1 MTTTAHDAFDRRTVV
16 LSGFLPAALFAI
28 GEGAIIPIIPIAA
41 DSLGAGLALAGFV
54 AALILVGELIG
65 DVPSGVVVGRI
76 GERNAMIGAA
86 LVSVVGLV
94 TCTVAPNPWVL
105 ALGVFLVG
113 VSTAVFALARHA
125 YMTTAIPLR
134 IRARA
139 LSSLGGV
146 FRFGYFVGPFV
157 SAAVV
162 HLTGTTQSAF
172 WIHVVCCLAA
182 AAVLLVLRDPAT
194 GARGLRLP
202 HRASRPGPD
211 ATRPHR
217 ASRPSPDTT
226 APPAAAGGQDATTLA
241 AAGPDPTPL
250 PAAAEGAD
258 ATTDRRDAAG
268 HEDPGTLPQEPTT
281 DTGAQLVQAEAH
293 GLFRTIRE
301 NRAVL
306 ARLGSGAA
314 LIGALRAGRQVIL
327 PLWAVSVGLDDATA
341 ALVIGIAGAVDFALF
356 YTSGQI
362 MDRWGRLASALP
374 CMLGLSVSYFLL
386 AWSGHLDARVGWF
399 VGIAIGMSLA
409 NGVGS
414 GILMTLG
421 ADLAPRGNPAPF
433 LGAWRFT
440 GDFGSAAAP
449 LVLSGVTAV
458 ASLALASG
466 VMGVLGLVGAGVLL
480 RYVPRY
486 LPRRLR

>member
-1 MTTTAHDAFDRRTVV
+1 MTSTTNDAFDRRGVL

-41 DSLGAGLALAGFV
+41 DSLGASLAFAGFV

-86 LVSVVGLV
+86 VVSVVGLLV
-94 TCTVAPNPWVL
+94 CVVSPSPWVL
-105 ALGVFLVG
+105 AVGVFLVG

-146 FRFGYFVGPFV
+146 FRFGYFVGPFL
-157 SAAVV
+157 SAGVV

-182 AAVLLVLRDPAT
+182 AVVLLVLRDPAT
-194 GARGLRLP
+194 GERGLRLP
-202 HRASRPGPD
+202 SRASRPD
-211 ATRPHR
+211 ATN
-217 ASRPSPDTT
+217 ATDTT
-226 APPAAAGGQDATTLA
+226 DTS
-241 AAGPDPTPL
+241 
-250 PAAAEGAD
+250 
-258 ATTDRRDAAG
+258 DAARRSAPAP
-268 HEDPGTLPQEPTT
+268 HPDEPPT
-281 DTGAQLVQAEAH
+281 DTGAQFVEREAH

-327 PLWAVSVGLDDATA
+327 PLWAVSVGLDDASA

-374 CMLGLSVSYFLL
+374 CMLGLAVSYFLL

-399 VGIAIGMSLA
+399 VAIAIGMSLA

-440 GDFGSAAAP
+440 GDFGTAAAP
-449 LVLSGVTAV
+449 LLISGVTAV

>member
-1 MTTTAHDAFDRRTVV
+1 MATTGNDSFDFRSVL

-41 DSLGAGLALAGFV
+41 DSLGASLAFAGFV
-54 AALILVGELIG
+54 ASLILVGELIG
-65 DVPSGVVVGRI
+65 DVPSGIVVARI

-94 TCTVAPNPWVL
+94 IATTAANAWVL

-146 FRFGYFVGPFV
+146 FRFGYFVGPFL
-157 SAAVV
+157 AAGVV

-182 AAVLLVLRDPAT
+182 AVVLLVLRDRVT

-202 HRASRPGPD
+202 PRASRPTTEH
-211 ATRPHR
+211 ATDG
-217 ASRPSPDTT
+217 SRGNATE
-226 APPAAAGGQDATTLA
+226 PPA
-241 AAGPDPTPL
+241 
-250 PAAAEGAD
+250 
-258 ATTDRRDAAG
+258 
-268 HEDPGTLPQEPTT
+268 
-281 DTGAQLVQAEAH
+281 DTGAQFVQQEAH
-293 GLFRTIRE
+293 GLFRTIRA

-306 ARLGSGAA
+306 LRLGSGAG
-314 LIGALRAGRQVIL
+314 LIGAMRAGRQVIL
-327 PLWAVSVGLDDATA
+327 PLWAVSVGLDDSTA

-374 CMLGLSVSYFLL
+374 CMLGLSISYFLL

-399 VGIAIGMSLA
+399 VAIAMGMSLA

-421 ADLAPRGNPAPF
+421 ADLAPRDAPAPF

-449 LVLSGVTAV
+449 LVISGVTAV
-458 ASLALASG
+458 ASIAVASG
-466 VMGVLGLVGAGVLL
+466 VMGVLGLVGAGILL

-486 LPRRLR
+486 LPRPLR

>member
-1 MTTTAHDAFDRRTVV
+1 MTSETPAFDFRAVL

-41 DSLGAGLALAGFV
+41 SSLGASLAFAGFV

-65 DVPSGVVVGRI
+65 DVPSGVVVARI

-86 LVSVVGLV
+86 AVSVVGLLV
-94 TCTVAPNPWVL
+94 CTVAPNAWVL

-125 YMTTAIPLR
+125 YMTTAIPLA

-146 FRFGYFVGPFV
+146 FRFGYFVGPFI
-157 SAAVV
+157 AAGVV

-172 WIHVVCCLAA
+172 WIHIVCCLLAA
-182 AAVLLVLRDPAT
+182 VVLLVLRDPAT
-194 GARGLRLP
+194 GARGFRKP
-202 HRASRPGPD
+202 PRASRP
-211 ATRPHR
+211 
-217 ASRPSPDTT
+217 T
-226 APPAAAGGQDATTLA
+226 A
-241 AAGPDPTPL
+241 DPTT
-250 PAAAEGAD
+250 D
-258 ATTDRRDAAG
+258 AGRPT
-268 HEDPGTLPQEPTT
+268 EPPT
-281 DTGAQLVQAEAH
+281 DTGAQFVQEEAH
-293 GLFRTIRE
+293 GLFRTIRA

-306 ARLGSGAA
+306 LRLGSGAG

-327 PLWAVSVGLDDATA
+327 PLWAVSVGLDDSTA

-399 VGIAIGMSLA
+399 VAIAIGMSLA

-421 ADLAPRGNPAPF
+421 ADLAPRDHPAPF

-440 GDFGSAAAP
+440 GDFGQAAAP
-449 LVLSGVTAV
+449 LVISGVTAV
-458 ASLALASG
+458 ASIAVASG
-466 VMGVLGLVGAGVLL
+466 VMGVLGLVGAGILL

>member
-1 MTTTAHDAFDRRTVV
+1 MATTGNDSFDFRSVL

-41 DSLGAGLALAGFV
+41 DSLGASLAFAGFV
-54 AALILVGELIG
+54 ASLILVGELIG
-65 DVPSGVVVGRI
+65 DVPSGIVVARI

-94 TCTVAPNPWVL
+94 VATTAANAWVL

-146 FRFGYFVGPFV
+146 FRFGYFVGPFI
-157 SAAVV
+157 AAGVV
-162 HLTGTTQSAF
+162 HLTGTTSSAF

-182 AAVLLVLRDPAT
+182 ATVLLVLRDPVT

-202 HRASRPGPD
+202 RASRP
-211 ATRPHR
+211 ATDHATD
-217 ASRPSPDTT
+217 ASRENATE
-226 APPAAAGGQDATTLA
+226 PPA
-241 AAGPDPTPL
+241 
-250 PAAAEGAD
+250 
-258 ATTDRRDAAG
+258 
-268 HEDPGTLPQEPTT
+268 
-281 DTGAQLVQAEAH
+281 DTGAQLVQQEAQ
-293 GLFRTIRE
+293 GLFRTIRA

-306 ARLGSGAA
+306 LRLGSGAG
-314 LIGALRAGRQVIL
+314 LIGAMRAGRQVIL
-327 PLWAVSVGLDDATA
+327 PLWAVSVGLDDSTA

-374 CMLGLSVSYFLL
+374 CMLGLSISYFLL

-399 VGIAIGMSLA
+399 VAIAMGMSLA

-421 ADLAPRGNPAPF
+421 ADLAPRNAPAPF

-449 LVLSGVTAV
+449 LVISGVTAV
-458 ASLALASG
+458 ASIAVASG
-466 VMGVLGLVGAGVLL
+466 VMGVLGLVGAGILL

-486 LPRRLR
+486 LPRPLR

>member
-1 MTTTAHDAFDRRTVV
+1 MTSETPAFDFRSVL

-41 DSLGAGLALAGFV
+41 SSLGASLAFAGFV

-65 DVPSGVVVGRI
+65 DVPSGVVVARI

-86 LVSVVGLV
+86 VVSVVGLLV
-94 TCTVAPNPWVL
+94 CTAAPNAWVL

-125 YMTTAIPLR
+125 YMTTAIPLH

-146 FRFGYFVGPFV
+146 FRFGYFVGPFI
-157 SAAVV
+157 AAGVV

-172 WIHVVCCLAA
+172 WIHIVCCLL
-182 AAVLLVLRDPAT
+182 AAVTLLVLRDPAT
-194 GARGLRLP
+194 GARGFRRP
-202 HRASRPGPD
+202 SRASRLTTDD
-211 ATRPHR
+211 ATN
-217 ASRPSPDTT
+217 AT
-226 APPAAAGGQDATTLA
+226 GATT
-241 AAGPDPTPL
+241 T
-250 PAAAEGAD
+250 
-258 ATTDRRDAAG
+258 
-268 HEDPGTLPQEPTT
+268 EPPT
-281 DTGAQLVQAEAH
+281 DTGAQFVQEEAH
-293 GLFRTIRE
+293 GLFRTIRA

-306 ARLGSGAA
+306 LRLGSGAG

-327 PLWAVSVGLDDATA
+327 PLWAVSVGLDDSTA

-374 CMLGLSVSYFLL
+374 CMVGLSISYFLL
-386 AWSGHLDARVGWF
+386 AWSGHFDARVGWF
-399 VGIAIGMSLA
+399 VAIAMGMSLA

-421 ADLAPRGNPAPF
+421 ADLAPRDHPAPF

-440 GDFGSAAAP
+440 GDFGQAAAP
-449 LVLSGVTAV
+449 LLISGVTAV
-458 ASLALASG
+458 ASIAVASG
-466 VMGVLGLVGAGVLL
+466 VMGVLGLVGAGILL

-486 LPRRLR
+486 LPRKLR

>member
-1 MTTTAHDAFDRRTVV
+1 MTSTANAPFDRRGVL

-41 DSLGAGLALAGFV
+41 DSLGASLAFAGFV

-76 GERNAMIGAA
+76 GERNAMMGAA
-86 LVSVVGLV
+86 VVSVVGLLV
-94 TCTVAPNPWVL
+94 CVVAPNAWVL

-157 SAAVV
+157 SAGVV

-182 AAVLLVLRDPAT
+182 AVVLLVLRDPAT
-194 GARGLRLP
+194 GVRGLRLP
-202 HRASRPGPD
+202 SRASRPEHAPD
-211 ATRPHR
+211 GTGRTGAPEPH
-217 ASRPSPDTT
+217 PDE
-226 APPAAAGGQDATTLA
+226 PP
-241 AAGPDPTPL
+241 
-250 PAAAEGAD
+250 
-258 ATTDRRDAAG
+258 
-268 HEDPGTLPQEPTT
+268 T
-281 DTGAQLVQAEAH
+281 DTGAQFVEREAH

-327 PLWAVSVGLDDATA
+327 PLWAVSVGLDDASA

-374 CMLGLSVSYFLL
+374 CMLGLAVSYFLL

-449 LVLSGVTAV
+449 LVISGVTAV

>member
-1 MTTTAHDAFDRRTVV
+1 MATTGNDSFDFRSVL

-41 DSLGAGLALAGFV
+41 DSLGASLAFAGFV
-54 AALILVGELIG
+54 ASLILVGELIG
-65 DVPSGVVVGRI
+65 DVPSGIVVARI

-94 TCTVAPNPWVL
+94 VATTATNAWVL

-146 FRFGYFVGPFV
+146 FRFGYFVGPFI
-157 SAAVV
+157 AAGVI
-162 HLTGTTQSAF
+162 HLTGTTSSAF

-182 AAVLLVLRDPAT
+182 AVVLLVLRDPAT
-194 GARGLRLP
+194 GTRGLRLP
-202 HRASRPGPD
+202 PRASRRSTG
-211 ATRPHR
+211 H
-217 ASRPSPDTT
+217 
-226 APPAAAGGQDATTLA
+226 
-241 AAGPDPTPL
+241 
-250 PAAAEGAD
+250 GAD
-258 ATTDRRDAAG
+258 ASG
-268 HEDPGTLPQEPTT
+268 HATEPPA
-281 DTGAQLVQAEAH
+281 DTGAQLVQQEAQ
-293 GLFRTIRE
+293 GLFRTIRA
-301 NRAVL
+301 NGAVL
-306 ARLGSGAA
+306 LRLGSGAG
-314 LIGALRAGRQVIL
+314 LIGAMRAGRQVIL
-327 PLWAVSVGLDDATA
+327 PLWAVSVGLDDSTA

-374 CMLGLSVSYFLL
+374 CMLGLSISYFLL

-399 VGIAIGMSLA
+399 VAIAMGMSLA

-421 ADLAPRGNPAPF
+421 ADLAPRDAPAPF

-449 LVLSGVTAV
+449 LLISGVTAV
-458 ASLALASG
+458 ASIAVASG
-466 VMGVLGLVGAGVLL
+466 VMGVLGLVGAGILL

-486 LPRRLR
+486 LPRPLR

>member
-1 MTTTAHDAFDRRTVV
+1 MPSETPAFDLRAVV

-41 DSLGAGLALAGFV
+41 DNLGAGLAFAGFV
-54 AALILVGELIG
+54 ASLILVGELIG

-86 LVSVVGLV
+86 AVSVGGLLV
-94 TCTVAPNPWVL
+94 CVWSPNPWVL
-105 ALGVFLVG
+105 AVGVFLVG

-125 YMTTAIPLR
+125 YMTTAIPVHV
-134 IRARA
+134 RARA

-157 SAAVV
+157 SAGVI
-162 HLTGTTQSAF
+162 HLTGATQSAF
-172 WIHVVCCLAA
+172 WIHVTCCLLAA
-182 AAVLLVLRDPAT
+182 VVLLVIRDPAT
-194 GARGLRLP
+194 GARGFRKP
-202 HRASRPGPD
+202 ARASRPTTGVP
-211 ATRPHR
+211 AT
-217 ASRPSPDTT
+217 AT
-226 APPAAAGGQDATTLA
+226 AVAEPP
-241 AAGPDPTPL
+241 
-250 PAAAEGAD
+250 
-258 ATTDRRDAAG
+258 
-268 HEDPGTLPQEPTT
+268 T
-281 DTGAQLVQAEAH
+281 DTGAQFVQDEAH
-293 GLFRTIRE
+293 GLFRTIRTH
-301 NRAVL
+301 RRVL
-306 ARLGSGAA
+306 LRLGSGAG

-327 PLWAVSVGLDDATA
+327 PLWAVSVGLDDSTA

-374 CMLGLSVSYFLL
+374 CMLGLSMSYFLL

-399 VGIAIGMSLA
+399 VAIAIGMSLA

-421 ADLAPRGNPAPF
+421 ADLAPRDHPAPF

-449 LVLSGVTAV
+449 LLISGVTAV
-458 ASLALASG
+458 ASIAVASG

>member
-1 MTTTAHDAFDRRTVV
+1 MTSTANDAFDARGVL

-41 DSLGAGLALAGFV
+41 NSLGASLAIAGFV
-54 AALILVGELIG
+54 ASLILVGELIG
-65 DVPSGVVVGRI
+65 DVPSGVVVARI

-86 LVSVVGLV
+86 LVSMVGLV
-94 TCTVAPNPWVL
+94 VCTVAPNTVL
-105 ALGVFLVG
+105 LAVGVFLVG

-125 YMTTAIPLR
+125 YMTTAIPVH

-146 FRFGYFVGPFV
+146 FRFGYFVGPFL
-157 SAAVV
+157 AAGVV

-172 WIHVVCCLAA
+172 WIHIVCCLAA
-182 AAVLLVLRDPAT
+182 AVTLLVLRDPAT
-194 GARGLRLP
+194 GVRGLRLP
-202 HRASRPGPD
+202 RGAS
-211 ATRPHR
+211 
-217 ASRPSPDTT
+217 SPDHT
-226 APPAAAGGQDATTLA
+226 A
-241 AAGPDPTPL
+241 
-250 PAAAEGAD
+250 
-258 ATTDRRDAAG
+258 
-268 HEDPGTLPQEPTT
+268 T
-281 DTGAQLVQAEAH
+281 DTGAVFVQQEAQ
-293 GLFRTIRE
+293 GLFRTIRTH
-301 NRAVL
+301 RKVL
-306 ARLGSGAA
+306 LRLGSGAG
-314 LIGALRAGRQVIL
+314 LIGAMRAGRQVIL

-374 CMLGLSVSYFLL
+374 CLLGLSVSYFLL

-421 ADLAPRGNPAPF
+421 ADLAPRDAPAPF

-440 GDFGSAAAP
+440 GDFGQAAAP
-449 LVLSGVTAV
+449 LVISGITAV
-458 ASLALASG
+458 ASIAVASG

-486 LPRRLR
+486 LPRQLR

>member
-1 MTTTAHDAFDRRTVV
+1 MTSTTNDAFDRRGVL

-41 DSLGAGLALAGFV
+41 DSLGASLAFAGFV

-86 LVSVVGLV
+86 VVSVVGLLV
-94 TCTVAPNPWVL
+94 CVVSPSPWVL
-105 ALGVFLVG
+105 AVGVFLVG

-146 FRFGYFVGPFV
+146 FRFGYFVGPFL
-157 SAAVV
+157 SAGVV

-182 AAVLLVLRDPAT
+182 AVVLLVLRDPAT

-202 HRASRPGPD
+202 SRASRPDTTSATDGTDATRGPD
-211 ATRPHR
+211 AADAARR
-217 ASRPSPDTT
+217 T
-226 APPAAAGGQDATTLA
+226 APARH
-241 AAGPDPTPL
+241 PD
-250 PAAAEGAD
+250 
-258 ATTDRRDAAG
+258 
-268 HEDPGTLPQEPTT
+268 EPPT
-281 DTGAQLVQAEAH
+281 DTGAQFVEREAH

-327 PLWAVSVGLDDATA
+327 PLWAVSVGLDDASA
-341 ALVIGIAGAVDFALF
+341 ALVIGIAAPS
-356 YTSGQI
+356 TS
-362 MDRWGRLASALP
+362 RSSTRAGRS
-374 CMLGLSVSYFLL
+374 
-386 AWSGHLDARVGWF
+386 W
-399 VGIAIGMSLA
+399 
-409 NGVGS
+409 
-414 GILMTLG
+414 T
-421 ADLAPRGNPAPF
+421 
-433 LGAWRFT
+433 
-440 GDFGSAAAP
+440 
-449 LVLSGVTAV
+449 
-458 ASLALASG
+458 
-466 VMGVLGLVGAGVLL
+466 AGVDS
-480 RYVPRY
+480 RAPCRACSGS
-486 LPRRLR
+486 P

>member
-1 MTTTAHDAFDRRTVV
+1 MATSQTPPFDFRAVV
-16 LSGFLPAALFAI
+16 LAGFLPAALFAV

-41 DSLGAGLALAGFV
+41 SSLGAGLAFAGFV
-54 AALILVGELIG
+54 ASLILVGELIG
-65 DVPSGVVVGRI
+65 DVPSGVVVARI

-86 LVSVVGLV
+86 VVSVVGLLV
-94 TCTVAPNPWVL
+94 CTVAPNPWVL
-105 ALGVFLVG
+105 AVGVFLVG

-125 YMTTAIPLR
+125 YMTTAIPLHV
-134 IRARA
+134 RARA

-146 FRFGYFVGPFV
+146 FRFGYFVGPFL
-157 SAAVV
+157 AAGVV

-172 WIHVVCCLAA
+172 WIHIVCCLGAA
-182 AAVLLVLRDPAT
+182 VVLLVIRDPAT
-194 GARGLRLP
+194 GARGLRKP
-202 HRASRPGPD
+202 HRASRPDLPI
-211 ATRPHR
+211 APEQ
-217 ASRPSPDTT
+217 PT
-226 APPAAAGGQDATTLA
+226 APEQPAA
-241 AAGPDPTPL
+241 
-250 PAAAEGAD
+250 
-258 ATTDRRDAAG
+258 
-268 HEDPGTLPQEPTT
+268 PGTAAS
-281 DTGAQLVQAEAH
+281 TGALPGEEFVRDEAH
-293 GLFRTIRE
+293 GLFRTLRTH
-301 NRAVL
+301 NRVL
-306 ARLGSGAA
+306 VRLGSGAA
-314 LIGALRAGRQVIL
+314 LIGAMRAGRQVIL
-327 PLWAVSVGLDDATA
+327 PLWAVSVGMPGSTA

-399 VGIAIGMSLA
+399 VAIAMGMSLA

-421 ADLAPRGNPAPF
+421 ADLAPRDHPAPF

-440 GDFGSAAAP
+440 GDLGSAAAP
-449 LVLSGVTAV
+449 LLISGVTAIATIAV
-458 ASLALASG
+458 ASG

>member
-1 MTTTAHDAFDRRTVV
+1 MTTTPEPPPFDFRAVL

-41 DSLGAGLALAGFV
+41 NSLGASLAIAGFV
-54 AALILVGELIG
+54 ASLILVGELIG
-65 DVPSGVVVGRI
+65 DVPSGVVVARI

-86 LVSVVGLV
+86 VVSMLGLTV
-94 TCTVAPNPWVL
+94 CVVAPNPVVL
-105 ALGVFLVG
+105 AVGVFLVG

-125 YMTTAIPLR
+125 YMTTAIPLA

-146 FRFGYFVGPFV
+146 FRFGYFVGPFI
-157 SAAVV
+157 AAGVV

-172 WIHVVCCLAA
+172 WIHIVCCLAA
-182 AAVLLVLRDPAT
+182 AVTLLVLRDPAT
-194 GARGLRLP
+194 GVRGLRRP
-202 HRASRPGPD
+202 SRASSPVDGPAEP
-211 ATRPHR
+211 AT
-217 ASRPSPDTT
+217 
-226 APPAAAGGQDATTLA
+226 L
-241 AAGPDPTPL
+241 
-250 PAAAEGAD
+250 EG
-258 ATTDRRDAAG
+258 
-268 HEDPGTLPQEPTT
+268 EEF
-281 DTGAQLVQAEAH
+281 VKEESH

-301 NRAVL
+301 HHRVL
-306 ARLGSGAA
+306 LRLGSGAG
-314 LIGALRAGRQVIL
+314 LIGAMRAGRQVIL
-327 PLWAVSVGLDDATA
+327 PLWAVSVGLDDSTA

-374 CMLGLSVSYFLL
+374 CMLGLSICYFLL
-386 AWSGHLDARVGWF
+386 AWSDHLDTRVGWF
-399 VGIAIGMSLA
+399 VAVAMAMSLA

-421 ADLAPRGNPAPF
+421 ADLAPRDHPAPF

-440 GDFGSAAAP
+440 GDFGQAAAP
-449 LVLSGVTAV
+449 LLISGITAV
-458 ASLALASG
+458 ASIAIASG
-466 VMGVLGLVGAGVLL
+466 VMGVLGLVGAGILL

>member
-1 MTTTAHDAFDRRTVV
+1 MTSDSPAFDFRAVL

-41 DSLGAGLALAGFV
+41 DSLGASLAFAGFV
-54 AALILVGELIG
+54 ASLILVGELIG
-65 DVPSGVVVGRI
+65 DVPSGVVVARI

-86 LVSVVGLV
+86 VVSVVGLLV
-94 TCTVAPNPWVL
+94 CTVAPNAWVL
-105 ALGVFLVG
+105 AVGVFLVG

-125 YMTTAIPLR
+125 YMTTAIPIQ

-146 FRFGYFVGPFV
+146 FRFGYFVGPFI
-157 SAAVV
+157 AAGVI

-172 WIHVVCCLAA
+172 WIHIACCLAA
-182 AAVLLVLRDPAT
+182 AVVLLVLRDPAT
-194 GARGLRLP
+194 GARGFRRP
-202 HRASRPGPD
+202 PRASRP
-211 ATRPHR
+211 AT
-217 ASRPSPDTT
+217 ANTT
-226 APPAAAGGQDATTLA
+226 DVTEPPA
-241 AAGPDPTPL
+241 
-250 PAAAEGAD
+250 
-258 ATTDRRDAAG
+258 
-268 HEDPGTLPQEPTT
+268 
-281 DTGAQLVQAEAH
+281 DTGAQFVQQEAH
-293 GLFRTIRE
+293 GLFRTIRA

-306 ARLGSGAA
+306 LRLGSGAG

-327 PLWAVSVGLDDATA
+327 PLWAVSVGLDDSTA

-399 VGIAIGMSLA
+399 VAIAIGMSLA

-449 LVLSGVTAV
+449 LVISGVTAV
-458 ASLALASG
+458 ASIAIASG
-466 VMGVLGLVGAGVLL
+466 VMGVLGLVGAGILL

>member
-1 MTTTAHDAFDRRTVV
+1 MTSDTPAFDFRAVL

-41 DSLGAGLALAGFV
+41 SSLGASLAFAGFV

-65 DVPSGVVVGRI
+65 DVPSGVVVARI

-86 LVSVVGLV
+86 AVSVVGLLV
-94 TCTVAPNPWVL
+94 CTVAPNAWVL

-146 FRFGYFVGPFV
+146 FRFGYFVGPFI
-157 SAAVV
+157 AAGVV

-172 WIHVVCCLAA
+172 WIHIVCCLAA
-182 AAVLLVLRDPAT
+182 AMVLLVLRDPAT
-194 GARGLRLP
+194 GARGFRKP
-202 HRASRPGPD
+202 PRASRPAADHSTGTS
-211 ATRPHR
+211 A
-217 ASRPSPDTT
+217 ASE
-226 APPAAAGGQDATTLA
+226 PPA
-241 AAGPDPTPL
+241 
-250 PAAAEGAD
+250 
-258 ATTDRRDAAG
+258 
-268 HEDPGTLPQEPTT
+268 
-281 DTGAQLVQAEAH
+281 DTGAQFVQQEAH
-293 GLFRTIRE
+293 GLFRTIRA

-306 ARLGSGAA
+306 LRLGSGAG

-341 ALVIGIAGAVDFALF
+341 ALIIGIAGAVDFALF

-399 VGIAIGMSLA
+399 VAIAIGMSLA

-440 GDFGSAAAP
+440 GDFGQAAAP
-449 LVLSGVTAV
+449 LVISGVTAV
-458 ASLALASG
+458 ASIAVASG
-466 VMGVLGLVGAGVLL
+466 VMGVLGLVGAGILL

-486 LPRRLR
+486 LPRQLR

>member
-1 MTTTAHDAFDRRTVV
+1 MTSDTPAFDFRAVL

-41 DSLGAGLALAGFV
+41 SSLGASLAFAGFV

-65 DVPSGVVVGRI
+65 DVPSGVVVARI

-86 LVSVVGLV
+86 AVSVVGLLV
-94 TCTVAPNPWVL
+94 CTVAPNAWVL

-125 YMTTAIPLR
+125 YMTTAIPLA

-146 FRFGYFVGPFV
+146 FRFGYFVGPFI
-157 SAAVV
+157 AAGVV

-172 WIHVVCCLAA
+172 WIHITCCLLAA
-182 AAVLLVLRDPAT
+182 VVLLVLRDPAT
-194 GARGLRLP
+194 GARGFRKP
-202 HRASRPGPD
+202 PRASRPE
-211 ATRPHR
+211 
-217 ASRPSPDTT
+217 
-226 APPAAAGGQDATTLA
+226 PP
-241 AAGPDPTPL
+241 
-250 PAAAEGAD
+250 
-258 ATTDRRDAAG
+258 
-268 HEDPGTLPQEPTT
+268 T
-281 DTGAQLVQAEAH
+281 DTGAQFVQQEAH
-293 GLFRTIRE
+293 GLFRTIRA

-306 ARLGSGAA
+306 LRLGSGAG

-327 PLWAVSVGLDDATA
+327 PLWAVSVGLDDSTA

-399 VGIAIGMSLA
+399 VAIAIGMSLA

-440 GDFGSAAAP
+440 GDFGQAAAP
-449 LVLSGVTAV
+449 LVISGVTAV
-458 ASLALASG
+458 ASIAVASG
-466 VMGVLGLVGAGVLL
+466 VMGVLGLVGAGILL